1 MPAKEKQPARLAES
15 AYAKIKS
22 DLFDFSLMPGERFSE
37 NDIAERLG
45 VSRTPVREAL
55 NRLGQEGFIQVA
67 SKSGWTVRP
76 FDFLYFDNLY
86 DLRVVIETAAVRRLC
101 ERVPMPALDHL
112 RYAWLVLPEARTAE
126 GTSVSLLDEK
136 FHTAL
141 AVAAGNAELA
151 RVHADIT
158 ERIRV
163 IRRLDFMYPERIRS
177 TYTEHAQILRAVLR
191 RKTDQATLLLKV
203 HIEESKVE
211 VRKISLHK
219 LIEAKAANHGA

>member
-37 NDIAERLG
+37 NDIAE
-45 VSRTPVREAL
+45 
-55 NRLGQEGFIQVA
+55 
-67 SKSGWTVRP
+67 
-76 FDFLYFDNLY
+76 
-86 DLRVVIETAAVRRLC
+86 RRLC

-219 LIEAKAANHGA
+219 LIEAKAANRGA